1 MILVL
6 DLGSSSTRAALYEH
20 PAAAPVVIARQPF
33 DFAVDERGRSED
45 DARAA
50 LARVADVLDEL
61 GPVAAQQR
69 RIDWIGISA
78 YATSLL
84 WLDAEN
90 QPLTP
95 VFTYADTRAAA
106 DARRL
111 RQSFDEPETLQR
123 TGCRIRANYWPAR
136 IAWLQRTQPE
146 TASRMRRLVSLPDF
160 LTHALCGELR
170 SGISIA
176 AWTGMLNRR
185 TRDWDRVWLERLG
198 LNAEQL
204 APVWMPEAPPLP
216 LGPQWVARWPWLKHA
231 QFAPPMG
238 DGAAA
243 NIGSGCVDGSQV
255 AVTIGTTAAMRVAA
269 NATSASQAPLPEALW
284 QYFVDH
290 SRALIGG
297 ATTEGGNVFAW
308 ARRTLQLPPEV
319 ALEQMLSEMQ
329 PDAHGLTVLPTFAGE
344 RSPGYAEDIRATL
357 HGLSLSSSG
366 VDIVRASMEAIAIRL
381 AQLNAALRE
390 SGLAQQNARLV
401 ASGGA
406 LETSPAWCQMVADA
420 CGSELVL
427 ADTSEATSRG
437 VAIVAAWQ
445 AGQVLA
451 GDMPAPAIRR
461 VFEPRKGCT
470 EAYRAAA
477 ARLAR
482 MYAALLP
489 AEPI

>member
-20 PAAAPVVIARQPF
+20 PSAAPIAIVRQPF

-45 DARAA
+45 DPRAA
-50 LARVADVLDEL
+50 LARVAAVLDEL
-61 GPVAAQQR
+61 APVATRQW
-69 RIDWIGISA
+69 RIEWIGVSA

-84 WLDAEN
+84 WLDADI

-95 VFTYADTRAAA
+95 VYTYADTRAAA

-111 RQSFDEPETLQR
+111 RQIYEEPEALQR

-136 IAWLQRTQPE
+136 IAWLQRTTPE
-146 TASRMRRLVSLPDF
+146 TASRTRWFVSLPDF

-185 TRDWDRVWLERLG
+185 TREWDRVWLERLG
-198 LNAEQL
+198 LRAEQL
-204 APVWMPEAPPLP
+204 APVWTPDAPPL
-216 LGPQWVARWPWLKHA
+216 LLSAQWAARWPWLKHA
-231 QFAPPMG
+231 QFAPPLG

-243 NIGSGCVDGSQV
+243 NIGSGCVDASQV

-269 NATSASQAPLPEALW
+269 NATLAAQATLPEALW

-308 ARRTLQLPPEV
+308 ARRTLQLPPEA
-319 ALEQMLSEMQ
+319 ALEQLLADMQ

-366 VDIVRASMEAIAIRL
+366 VDIVRASMEAIAMRL
-381 AQLNAALRE
+381 AQLNIALRA
-390 SGLAQQNARLV
+390 SGLARQDARLV

-437 VAIVAAWQ
+437 VAIVTAWQ
-445 AGQVLA
+445 AGQTLA
-451 GDMPAPAIRR
+451 GDIPAPAIRR
-461 VFEPRKGCT
+461 VFEPRPACT
-470 EAYRAAA
+470 QAYGAAA
-477 ARLAR
+477 ARLAQL
-482 MYAALLP
+482 YAALLP
-489 AEPI
+489 AGPI